1 MLRAPAMATLWD
13 VCSQQT
19 VAHVKRTFLEATETF
34 IGNQICSLESYR
46 SVVLC
51 HHRIGPPAFQP
62 AALYAATELLSQR
75 DRFAEGISYGALRR
89 PTSAA
94 TALLADRAVVEG
106 AQLLHMHYLVDA
118 RFFID
123 LKRRLGLPA
132 IVSVYG
138 YDVSR
143 FPKRLGGYGARYL
156 RPIWSEMD
164 LFIAMSQDMKRDLI
178 SLGCPEERIV
188 VHFYGT
194 PTARFVFPERSYAQP
209 EVVQILSSGTLERK
223 KAQHLVLEAL
233 HLASMTEPD
242 LPRFHLTLI
251 GRGPMRAELE
261 RRVADY
267 GWRDRVTFAGHVPHH
282 DPRLVEAYR
291 RADVFALPSQT
302 LANGDKEG
310 IPTVLAE
317 AMAAGL
323 PCLTTY
329 HAGIPELVVPDQSG
343 LLVREGD
350 VPALADAFSRL
361 LRDPALRERLGRDAV
376 RAVRKSAELSA
387 RSANLEQIYER
398 ALAEGA
404 KAPRVRSLPCWR
416 KPEES

>member
-1 MLRAPAMATLWD
+1 VR
-13 VCSQQT
+13 SQPT

-34 IGNQICSLESYR
+34 IGNQICSLENYR

-51 HHRIGPPAFQP
+51 HHRIGQPTFRP
-62 AALYAATELLSQR
+62 AALYAATELLSRR
-75 DRFAEGISYGALRR
+75 DLLVERITYRAMRR
-89 PTSAA
+89 PSTAAIAALAARA
-94 TALLADRAVVEG
+94 TAEA
-106 AQLLHMHYLVDA
+106 AQLLHVHYLVDA
-118 RFFID
+118 RFFIR
-123 LKRRLGLPA
+123 LKRQLGLPA

-138 YDVSR
+138 YDVSS

-164 LFIAMSQDMKRDLI
+164 LFVAMSQDMKRDLI

-194 PTARFVFPERSYAQP
+194 PTASFAFPERCYSQP
-209 EVVQILSSGTLERK
+209 DVVQILSCGTLERK

-233 HLASMTEPD
+233 HLASAAEPD

-251 GRGPMRAELE
+251 GSGPMRAELE
-261 RRVADY
+261 SQVERF
-267 GWRDRVTFAGHVPHH
+267 GWRDRVTFAGYVPHQ

-291 RADVFALPSQT
+291 RADIFTLPSQT
-302 LANGDKEG
+302 LPNGDKEG

-329 HAGIPELVVPDQSG
+329 HAGIPELVVPDRCG
-343 LLVREGD
+343 LLVPEGD
-350 VPALADAFSRL
+350 VAALAHAFSRL
-361 LRDPALRERLGRDAV
+361 LRDTALRERLGRAAAGAV
-376 RAVRKSAELSA
+376 QHGAELSA
-387 RSANLEQIYER
+387 RTANLEQIYER
-398 ALAEGA
+398 ARAEGA
-404 KAPRVRSLPCWR
+404 KRVSRGRFSAGR
-416 KPEES
+416 RRG

>member
-1 MLRAPAMATLWD
+1 M
-13 VCSQQT
+13 CSQPT

-34 IGNQICSLESYR
+34 IGNQICSLERYR

-51 HHRIGPPAFQP
+51 HHRTGQPAFRP
-62 AALYAATELLSQR
+62 AALYAATELLSRR
-75 DRFAEGISYGALRR
+75 DLLAERISYGALRR
-89 PTSAA
+89 PTPAA
-94 TALLADRAVVEG
+94 IAALAGRAAVEA

-132 IVSVYG
+132 VVSVYG
-138 YDVSR
+138 YDISR

-164 LFIAMSQDMKRDLI
+164 LFVAMSQDMKRDLI

-194 PTARFVFPERSYAQP
+194 PTARFAFPERSYAQP

-242 LPRFHLTLI
+242 LPRFQLTLL
-251 GRGPMRAELE
+251 GHGPMRAELE
-261 RRVADY
+261 RKVADY
-267 GWRDRVTFAGHVPHH
+267 GWQDRVTFAGHAPHH
-282 DPRLVEAYR
+282 DLRLVEAYR
-291 RADVFALPSQT
+291 RADIFTLPSQT

-323 PCLTTY
+323 PSLTTY
-329 HAGIPELVVPDQSG
+329 HAGISELVIPDQCG

-376 RAVRKSAELSA
+376 SAVRESAELSA
-387 RSANLEQIYER
+387 RSANLEWIYEQ

-404 KAPRVRSLPCWR
+404 RASRARSLRRRRRPG
-416 KPEES
+416 